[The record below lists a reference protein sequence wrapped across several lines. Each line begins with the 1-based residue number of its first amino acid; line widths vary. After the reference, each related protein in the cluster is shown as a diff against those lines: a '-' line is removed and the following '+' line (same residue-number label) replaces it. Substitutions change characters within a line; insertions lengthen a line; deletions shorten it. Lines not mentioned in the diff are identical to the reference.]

1 MISGPSGRIAASIVA
16 VLLFAI
22 AVLSLIPFAETNMWW
37 VRYLDFPRIQFV
49 VGLVVLLAL
58 YLILRRPL
66 GTMGWAT
73 VALAI
78 VAIGYNVY
86 RVHPYAFVLDEQAI
100 AVAECPE
107 DAHVRILVANVQLG
121 NRQAQELID
130 LVRGADPDLFLAM
143 ETDEWWDAQL
153 RVLADELPHRIQ
165 HIPQE
170 REHYGIHLFSRLEL
184 IEPQIEFV
192 FGQDTPA
199 VFSTV
204 RLRNGA
210 TVAFQGLH
218 PEPPLFWSQPTT
230 MRDARLLS
238 AALRAREASDPVIMA
253 GDFNAVPWERVTRRS
268 MRIGELLD
276 PRVGRGLYPTYDA
289 NSLLLSWP
297 LDQVLY
303 QEEFALLSFQRLEP
317 FGSDHYPVLAELC
330 HMPAAA
336 ERQSPPAL
344 AERDLEEAETSLE
357 AARAAAEEGN

>member
-1 MISGPSGRIAASIVA
+1 D
-16 VLLFAI
+16 
-22 AVLSLIPFAETNMWW
+22 
-37 VRYLDFPRIQFV
+37 YPRIQFV
-49 VGLVVLLAL
+49 VALAVLLAL
-58 YLILRRPL
+58 YIIFRRSL
-66 GTMGWAT
+66 ATKGWALL
-73 VALAI
+73 ALAT

-86 RVHPYAFVLDEQAI
+86 RVHPYATVLDEQAI
-100 AVAECPE
+100 AVAECPA
-107 DAHVRILVANVQLG
+107 DSRVRVLVANVQKG
-121 NRQAQELID
+121 NRQAQALID
-130 LVRGADPDLFLAM
+130 LVRNVDPDLFLAM

-184 IEPQIEFV
+184 IEPEIEFV

-204 RLRNGA
+204 RLRDGA

-230 MRDARLLS
+230 MRDARLVS
-238 AALRAREASDPVIMA
+238 AALRAREAGDPVIMA
-253 GDFNAVPWERVTRRS
+253 GDFNAVPWERITRRS

-289 NSLLLSWP
+289 KSLLISWP
-297 LDQVLY
+297 LDQILY
-303 QEEFALLSFQRLEP
+303 QKEFALASFQRLEP

-336 ERQSPPAL
+336 ERQSPPPL
-344 AERDLEEAETSLE
+344 ADGDLEEAQASLE
-357 AARAAAEEGN
+357 AARAAATDEN